1 MVLHPDTSNSRELF
15 LSLEQRDTVK
25 NIYESPVRAAR
36 EKIIQSSDLL
46 LRSSFGQ
53 TQQEVRRK
61 ENHWGSPYVLIS
73 QNKGQS
79 EKEWRVNLG
88 NGAKEM

>member
-15 LSLEQRDTVK
+15 LSLEQRDTAK
-25 NIYESPVRAAR
+25 NVYENPVRAL
-36 EKIIQSSDLL
+36 E
-46 LRSSFGQ
+46 RSSNLQISCWGLPLDKLN
-53 TQQEVRRK
+53 RRLGGK
-61 ENHWGSPYVLIS
+61 RTIELAPYVLIS

>member
-1 MVLHPDTSNSRELF
+1 MVLYPDSSNSRELF
-15 LSLEQRDTVK
+15 LSLEQRDTAK
-25 NIYESPVRAAR
+25 NSYENPARAAR
-36 EKIIQSSDLL
+36 EQIIQSSDLL

-53 TQQEVRRK
+53 TKWVRKK
-61 ENHWGSPYVLIS
+61 ENCWASPYVLIS

>member
-1 MVLHPDTSNSRELF
+1 MVLYPDSSNSRELF
-15 LSLEQRDTVK
+15 LSLEQRDTAK
-25 NIYESPVRAAR
+25 KSYENPARAAR
-36 EKIIQSSDLL
+36 EQIIQSSDLL

-53 TQQEVRRK
+53 TKWVRKK
-61 ENHWGSPYVLIS
+61 ENCWASPYVLIS